1 MKNGYN
7 ISPVLAAV
15 AKPFPFPLLSSW
27 FNLFFWPSLPARP
40 RVCTTSLFWTHVTPP
55 TCPRPCLRQKRLI
68 RGKVTL
74 GSQCFSSLSAYRC
87 FVDVRY
93 RSVFKV
99 LTHGFYV
106 LFLRLIYLLVKF
118 SLPFIY
124 SIIVVWGLKI
134 LCLCCKI
141 WSNFFYPLP
150 SYAFPSLSL
159 IVHYILVLLLY
170 HRWLRMKILTVCC
183 KRWYN
188 FLIHR
193 FYVHSF
199 AFFTRWLYCGLY
211 LLYYY
216 CLWLKILVCFKRW
229 SYFFYPSI
237 RYVFSRFFY
246 ALIIFRSPSTHSAF
260 PRWANI
266 SLLWRM
272 KILLVCCESWLRF
285 WFIGFIYFPFA
296 FFTHWLCSGCLLLT
310 ILSLFVDENSLLLL

>member
-1 MKNGYN
+1 M
-7 ISPVLAAV
+7 SHRRLVRVLAC
-15 AKPFPFPLLSSW
+15 
-27 FNLFFWPSLPARP
+27 AR
-40 RVCTTSLFWTHVTPP
+40 
-55 TCPRPCLRQKRLI
+55 KRLI

-229 SYFFYPSI
+229 SYFFI
-237 RYVFSRFFY
+237 HRLNMFS
-246 ALIIFRSPSTHSAF
+246 
-260 PRWANI
+260 
-266 SLLWRM
+266 
-272 KILLVCCESWLRF
+272 V
-285 WFIGFIYFPFA
+285 A
-296 FFTHWLCSGCLLLT
+296 FFMHWLYSDHPQPTVRFLGEQIYHCFEGWKFSSCA
-310 ILSLFVDENSLLLL
+310 VRAD